1 MNISQPNST
10 LGVNLT
16 QAPIA
21 GPLVHY
27 VVEPQFSRTI
37 RYVIY
42 CVLFVFA
49 VVGNV
54 TVCIIPFRHRRMRT
68 CTYFL
73 ITNLAVSD
81 IGTMLCLPYILVMEW
96 QQEWTM
102 GSVMCKLVNPSLT
115 MFYMVTT
122 NTLVA
127 IAVHRF
133 VVVVFP
139 FKSKP
144 GKTRVTLMIS
154 LIWLAAFLCV
164 LPSFGARQLVPNGV
178 KDNGDTSYT
187 CTEIFPGKTKEEEL
201 YYRNMYTIFQYVINI
216 FLPVVIIVI
225 LYIVI
230 AYKLRQMSL
239 VLGCRPPPKER
250 RESQGSVSYHS
261 VHARKQSIDNTSLRK
276 RNELER
282 KFLRM
287 LAVVVIVF
295 VICYVPYTTFFL
307 VVSYYEGALYWRY
320 LGIFYHYIYLLMW
333 FPNALNPICYGALDE
348 HYASIIRSLCCRQ
361 SRAQRFAS
369 RAASQGVNS
378 TGGQSNRHRI
388 VFSRSNHTLPPIMEK
403 SRTQTIGGSSQEE
416 ARGGKKWKTCCS

>member
-1 MNISQPNST
+1 MNISQINST
-10 LGVNLT
+10 LEVNSS
-16 QAPIA
+16 QNNIA
-21 GPLVHY
+21 TPFYNFVP
-27 VVEPQFSRTI
+27 EPQSSRTI

-42 CVLFVFA
+42 CIVFIFA
-49 VVGNV
+49 IVGNA

-96 QQEWTM
+96 QNEWSM

-115 MFYMVTT
+115 MFYLVTT

-144 GKTRVTLMIS
+144 GKSRVALIIL
-154 LIWLAAFLCV
+154 LIWLIAFLCV
-164 LPSFGARQLVPNGV
+164 LPSFGARQLVFNGV
-178 KDNGDTSYT
+178 KDNGKTSYT
-187 CTEIFPGKTKEEEL
+187 CDEIFPGKTREDHEFF
-201 YYRNMYTIFQYVINI
+201 RNMYTIFQYVINI
-216 FLPVVIIVI
+216 FLPIVIIVI

-230 AYKLRQMSL
+230 AYKLRQMSSA
-239 VLGCRPPPKER
+239 LGFRKDR
-250 RESQGSVSYHS
+250 RDSQGSTSYHS
-261 VHARKQSIDNTSLRK
+261 VASRKKSIDDFSLRK

-295 VICYVPYTTFFL
+295 VLCYVPYTTFYL
-307 VVSYYEGALYWRY
+307 VVSYYPMAMTWKY
-320 LGIFYHYIYLLMW
+320 LGILYHYIYLLMW
-333 FPNALNPICYGALDE
+333 FPNALYPICYGALDDR
-348 HYASIIRSLCCRQ
+348 YASIVRSLCCIRN
-361 SRAQRFAS
+361 RAQRFAS
-369 RAASQGVNS
+369 RLASNGVNS
-378 TGGQSNRHRI
+378 SGGRSNRPGHL
-388 VFSRSNHTLPPIMEK
+388 FSRSNQTLPPIKEK
-403 SRTQTIGGSSQEE
+403 SRTQTSNRTIEE
-416 ARGGKKWKTCCS
+416 HKNGNGKKWKTCCS